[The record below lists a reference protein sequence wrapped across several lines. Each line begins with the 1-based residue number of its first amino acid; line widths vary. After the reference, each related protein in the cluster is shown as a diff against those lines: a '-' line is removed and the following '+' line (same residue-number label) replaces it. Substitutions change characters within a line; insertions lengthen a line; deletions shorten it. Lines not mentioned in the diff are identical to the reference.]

1 MKRLLVAC
9 LVLAGLF
16 SCNKDS
22 VSQSGSFAKGGDVGW
37 LSEMEAAGIKF
48 RHKSGQEDDLFN
60 ILKGVGMNSIRL
72 RVWVNPTDGWCNQA
86 DVVKQAL
93 RASQAGMKVM
103 IDFHYSNWWADPGK
117 QNKPE
122 AWKSLDQAGLLAA
135 IDTHTRLVLTALK
148 NAGVTPTWVQA
159 GNETNDGMLWENGRA
174 SKNMAAFS
182 AMVNASYK
190 AIKEVFPSA
199 KVIVHISNGYDNS
212 LFRWMFDGLK
222 ANNTNYDVI
231 GMSLYPDPNNWFA
244 ANEQTNFNMKDMIAR
259 YGKEIMISEVGM
271 PVDQADK
278 CRQFIEDLMKRVKNL
293 PDQKGLGVFYWEP
306 ECHNDWKGYKLGAFD
321 NQGRPTVALDAFKN

>member
-48 RHKSGQEDDLFN
+48 RHKSGQEDDLFK

-86 DVVKQAL
+86 DVVKQAQ
-93 RASQAGMKVM
+93 RATQAGMKVM
-103 IDFHYSNWWADPGK
+103 IDFHYSDWWADPGK

-135 IDTHTRLVLTALK
+135 IDTHTRQVLTALK

-199 KVIVHISNGYDNS
+199 KVIVHISNGFDNS

-259 YGKEIMISEVGM
+259 YGKEVMICEVGM

>member
-9 LVLAGLF
+9 LLLAGLF
-16 SCNKDS
+16 SCSKDS

-48 RHKSGQEDDLFN
+48 RHQSGHEDDLFN
-60 ILKGVGMNSIRL
+60 ILKGVGMNSIRF
-72 RVWVNPTDGWCNQA
+72 RVWVNPVDGWCNQA
-86 DVVKQAL
+86 DVVKQAV

-103 IDFHYSNWWADPGK
+103 IDFHYSDWWADPGK

-122 AWKSLDQAGLLAA
+122 AWKSLDQAGLLAS
-135 IDTHTRLVLTALK
+135 IDTHTRQVLTALK

-190 AIKEVFPSA
+190 AIKEVFPTA
-199 KVIVHISNGYDNS
+199 KVIVHISNGYDNA

-244 ANEQTNFNMKDMIAR
+244 ANEQINFNMKDMIAR
-259 YGKEIMISEVGM
+259 YGKEIMICEVGM

-278 CRQFIEDLMKRVKNL
+278 CRQFIEDLMKRVRNL

-306 ECHNDWKGYKLGAFD
+306 ECHNDWKGYKVGAFD

>member
-1 MKRLLVAC
+1 
-9 LVLAGLF
+9 
-16 SCNKDS
+16 
-22 VSQSGSFAKGGDVGW
+22 
-37 LSEMEAAGIKF
+37 
-48 RHKSGQEDDLFN
+48 
-60 ILKGVGMNSIRL
+60 
-72 RVWVNPTDGWCNQA
+72 
-86 DVVKQAL
+86 
-93 RASQAGMKVM
+93 
-103 IDFHYSNWWADPGK
+103 
-117 QNKPE
+117 
-122 AWKSLDQAGLLAA
+122 
-135 IDTHTRLVLTALK
+135 
-148 NAGVTPTWVQA
+148 VQA

>member
-9 LVLAGLF
+9 LLVAGLF
-16 SCNKDS
+16 SCSKDS

-48 RHKSGQEDDLFN
+48 RNKSGQEDDLFN
-60 ILKGVGMNSIRL
+60 ILKGVGMNSIRF
-72 RVWVNPTDGWCNQA
+72 RVWVNPVDGWCNQA
-86 DVVKQAL
+86 DVVKQAV

-103 IDFHYSNWWADPGK
+103 IDFHYSDWWADPGK

-122 AWKSLDQAGLLAA
+122 VWKSLDQAGLLAA
-135 IDTHTRLVLTALK
+135 IDTHTRQVLTALK

-199 KVIVHISNGYDNS
+199 KVIVHISNGYDNA

-244 ANEQTNFNMKDMIAR
+244 ANEQINFNMKDMIAR
-259 YGKEIMISEVGM
+259 YGKEIMICEVGM

-306 ECHNDWKGYKLGAFD
+306 QCHNDWKGYKLGAFD